1 MTENN
6 EAICPF
12 SGLQLDFHLRL
23 DENVHGGRPVCR
35 ISDAD
40 HRHPGWRG
48 AARAPARA
56 VSGTRVYHPV
66 QVINA
71 VLLLVNDLLNKRL

>member
-1 MTENN
+1 M
-6 EAICPF
+6 
-12 SGLQLDFHLRL
+12 
-23 DENVHGGRPVCR
+23 HGGRPVHSL
-35 ISDAD
+35 SDAD
-40 HRHPGWRG
+40 HRHPWRRG
-48 AARAPARA
+48 AASAPARA